1 MTTQSIS
8 FLEHERL
15 AKVGDYEE
23 FLFRFS
29 MVDTTHIGSP
39 EESALTTHVPVFVKI
54 SRTLQNTWSLQSTD
68 LAKVLFEYAKRHLME
83 EVSRGAPLDDVRVDL
98 NTSTVPTESP
108 YDPAR
113 IAMDPSISFEV
124 DIRRN
129 LGFRTE

>member
-39 EESALTTHVPVFVKI
+39 EESTLTTQVPVFVKI
-54 SRTLQNTWSLQSTD
+54 SRTLQNTWSLQSSD
-68 LAKVLFEYAKRHLME
+68 LVKVLFEYAKRHLMK
-83 EVSRGAPLDDVRVDL
+83 EVSRGSPVAEVRVDL
-98 NTSTVPTESP
+98 NTSTASSECP

-113 IAMDPSISFEV
+113 IAMDSGVNFEV
-124 DIRRN
+124 EIKRN

>member
-1 MTTQSIS
+1 M
-8 FLEHERL
+8 

-39 EESALTTHVPVFVKI
+39 EESALSTHVPVFVKI
-54 SRTLQNTWSLQSTD
+54 SRTLQNTWSIESSD
-68 LAKVLFEYAKRHLME
+68 LVKVLFEYAKRHLIE
-83 EVSRGAPLDDVRVDL
+83 EVSIGAPLDEVRVDL
-98 NTSTVPTESP
+98 NTSTVPIGCP

-113 IAMDPSISFEV
+113 IALDPGVTFEV